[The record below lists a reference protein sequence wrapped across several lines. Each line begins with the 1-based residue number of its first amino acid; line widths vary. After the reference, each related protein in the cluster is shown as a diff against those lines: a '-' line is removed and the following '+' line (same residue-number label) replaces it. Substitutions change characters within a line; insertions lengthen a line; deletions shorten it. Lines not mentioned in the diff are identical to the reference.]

1 MKDTKIPELNR
12 EEDHLVKATL
22 IVDGSEINDVP
33 CKIYLPERIH
43 EKPYVIVKPSKED
56 AIKIGTSHKGALKA
70 NVYGFDKKIITS
82 IEAPIIYF
90 SGYSTKHWGNG
101 ISDSTIPGEPQDL
114 HVVSHLTANEHPEKM
129 QIVFWVSPN
138 QFLEPAISSTSS
150 YTGDITCKRVNNL
163 EFMLEDDVK
172 LVFDTHFSSKRAKNG
187 DFVQWSFLVAC
198 AELSVSANDVGT
210 LKNSLLP
217 VIDDFLLIASF
228 ASKQRT
234 ACLGWTASDKNSY
247 ATFYRGNY
255 TFPQNDTEVSV
266 DDGLIEI
273 KHFEKFAGTC
283 YSAFSKFENK
293 LALRNALHSVVPS
306 RSSTVETS
314 FLSMFAGLETIVLDF
329 RRREALEFVL
339 SEKDW
344 TALRRYLQK
353 CIKCSADPK
362 LERGERASIYSKLD
376 ELNRVSLKEAFD
388 AFCIKYSVD
397 FTDLWPVFG
406 EKEVVGLVDIRNKLI
421 HGDPFPHDLF
431 RALVIAKE
439 HLMLILERVLV
450 RVLQWDVAETKVNPD
465 YLRTHFTV
473 IKDMP
478 SEQARLSEYIFNS
491 VCTKV
496 QIHEK

>member
-1 MKDTKIPELNR
+1 LKDTKILELNR
-12 EEDHLVKATL
+12 AEDHLVKATI
-22 IVDGSEINDVP
+22 IVDGSKIDNVP
-33 CKIYLPERIH
+33 CKIYLPERIY
-43 EKPYVIVKPSKED
+43 EKPYVILKPSKKY
-56 AIKIGTSHKGALKA
+56 AIIIGISHKGALKA
-70 NVYGFDKKIITS
+70 KVYGHDKKIRTS
-82 IEAPIIYF
+82 IEAPVIYF

-101 ISDSTIPGEPQDL
+101 ISDSTIHGEPQDL
-114 HVVSHLTANEHPEKM
+114 HVVSHLVSNEHPERT

-163 EFMLEDDVK
+163 EFMLENNVK

-187 DFVQWSFLVAC
+187 DFFQWSFLVAC
-198 AELSVSANDVGT
+198 AELSVRANDVGT

-273 KHFEKFAGTC
+273 KHFEKFVGTC

-306 RSSTVETS
+306 LPSYVETS
-314 FLSMFAGLETIVLDF
+314 FLRMFAGLETIVLDF
-329 RRREALEFVL
+329 RRREALELVL
-339 SEKDW
+339 SEKEW
-344 TALRRYLQK
+344 PALRRYLQK

-362 LERGERASIYSKLD
+362 LERRQRASIYSKLD
-376 ELNRVSLKEAFD
+376 ELNRVSLKEAFE
-388 AFCIKYSVD
+388 AFCKKYSVD

-431 RALVIAKE
+431 RALVAAKE
-439 HLMLILERVLV
+439 HLMLILERALV
-450 RVLQWDVAETKVNPD
+450 RVLQWDVAETKVSPD

-473 IKDMP
+473 IKDMS
-478 SEQARLSEYIFNS
+478 SEQARFSKYLCNS
-491 VCTKV
+491 VCTNV
-496 QIHEK
+496 HLQEE